1 MKNKKSQSLLAY
13 PYVIWSLI
21 FIVAP
26 ILIILILSFFK
37 TTNGETI
44 FSLDTIKKY

>member
-21 FIVAP
+21 FIVV
-26 ILIILILSFFK
+26 IIIILMLVFK
-37 TTNGETI
+37 T
-44 FSLDTIKKY
+44 K